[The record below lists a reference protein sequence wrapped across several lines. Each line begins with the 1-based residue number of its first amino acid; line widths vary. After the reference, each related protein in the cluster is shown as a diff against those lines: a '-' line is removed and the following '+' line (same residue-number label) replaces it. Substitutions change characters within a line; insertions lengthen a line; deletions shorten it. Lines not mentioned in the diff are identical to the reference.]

1 MKTFADFGIDL
12 RGRSGT
18 EVKTTCPE
26 CSHTRKKRNYPCLN
40 VNTEKAV
47 WHCWHCEW
55 SGSLKEGEERKANPR
70 PWKPKTYHRPVFHNP
85 LAPDAK
91 ALVWLRARG
100 ITEEVVKRAKID
112 AGTVYMPQV
121 EEDVYAIQ
129 FPYFRDGECINIKYR
144 QTDAKNFRMYGG
156 AERILYGHDDI
167 AETTIIV
174 EGEVDKLSLAVA
186 GHWNAV
192 SVPDGAPSPNTKEYS
207 SKFDYL
213 DAAKDKL
220 DSVKWF
226 ILAVDNDAPGQKL
239 EEELARR
246 LGRER
251 CRRVI
256 WPVGCKDANDVLL
269 KHGKEAL
276 VACIDQAKPYPL
288 AGVFEVLDLSDK
300 VTAIY
305 ERGMP
310 PAAPTGWRALEGLYS
325 VRPGELTV
333 ITGIPSHGKSA
344 FLDAMMINLARKE
357 GWSFGVFSP
366 ENQPLEMHVSKLA
379 ETVVGKPFTQG
390 HTERMNVDER
400 DQAIA
405 WLHQHVKFILPGE
418 PSVECI
424 LSLAK
429 ALVFRYGIRGLVIDP
444 WNEVE
449 HSRPPELSETEYISR
464 CLSRIRAFAR
474 EHAVHVWVVVHPT
487 KLLKDKDGQYPVP
500 TPYDCAGSAHWRNKS
515 DNCLAV
521 WREMDPDNRVVEIH
535 IQKIRFKD
543 VGQAGHKAELVF
555 HRPTNRFYDEVRGRP
570 K

>member
-1 MKTFADFGIDL
+1 M
-12 RGRSGT
+12 
-18 EVKTTCPE
+18 
-26 CSHTRKKRNYPCLN
+26 
-40 VNTEKAV
+40 
-47 WHCWHCEW
+47 
-55 SGSLKEGEERKANPR
+55 
-70 PWKPKTYHRPVFHNP
+70 
-85 LAPDAK
+85 
-91 ALVWLRARG
+91 
-100 ITEEVVKRAKID
+100 
-112 AGTVYMPQV
+112 
-121 EEDVYAIQ
+121 
-129 FPYFRDGECINIKYR
+129 
-144 QTDAKNFRMYGG
+144 
-156 AERILYGHDDI
+156 
-167 AETTIIV
+167 
-174 EGEVDKLSLAVA
+174 A

-192 SVPDGAPSPNTKEYS
+192 SVPDGAPSSNTKDYS

-256 WPVGCKDANDVLL
+256 WPEGCKDANDVLL

-379 ETVVGKPFTQG
+379 ETAVGKPFTQG
-390 HTERMNVDER
+390 HTERMNVDEL

-405 WLHQHVKFILPGE
+405 WLHQHSEVHSSGGANYGVHPEPRQGAGVPLWHPGAGNRPVERGRTLSAAGVERNGVHQPVPE
-418 PSVECI
+418 P
-424 LSLAK
+424 
-429 ALVFRYGIRGLVIDP
+429 
-444 WNEVE
+444 
-449 HSRPPELSETEYISR
+449 H
-464 CLSRIRAFAR
+464 SRIRTRTCRAR
-474 EHAVHVWVVVHPT
+474 VGGGPPNETPE
-487 KLLKDKDGQYPVP
+487 GQGRSVP
-500 TPYDCAGSAHWRNKS
+500 R
-515 DNCLAV
+515 
-521 WREMDPDNRVVEIH
+521 
-535 IQKIRFKD
+535 
-543 VGQAGHKAELVF
+543 
-555 HRPTNRFYDEVRGRP
+555 TNAL
-570 K
+570 